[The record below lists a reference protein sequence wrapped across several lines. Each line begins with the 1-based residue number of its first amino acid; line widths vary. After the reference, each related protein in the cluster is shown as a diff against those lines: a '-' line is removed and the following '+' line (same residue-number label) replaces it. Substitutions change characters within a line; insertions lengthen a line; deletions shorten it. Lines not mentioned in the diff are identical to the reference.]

1 MNRIIWLPA
10 TEAKC
15 IASACRGGPCAR
27 RDVSSSGRDLNDFS
41 VGVWGN
47 APQCQAPGWL
57 KRILPSQAVKPADKP
72 VIKEWV
78 GR

>member
-1 MNRIIWLPA
+1 
-10 TEAKC
+10 
-15 IASACRGGPCAR
+15 
-27 RDVSSSGRDLNDFS
+27 VSSSGRDLNDFS